1 MVVWPEAGGRRMNHA
16 PQPTAQAST
25 EWSRLRRQRALRF
38 VWWLLPVFV
47 VLCAALWW
55 LKPPLWAWFALFAWL
70 LVAVASVWRH
80 VQSLTLPRLI
90 HHLNERHPAFQ
101 DSADLWAHQGE
112 DDDNP
117 LRQQQRLRVQKM
129 FQPNMLDGLEATWPW
144 LPVFWPLALAAMM
157 LLAVA
162 AWASSVTSWFTAG
175 SDATEQSASQ
185 AVWSWDGWAFAVTPP
200 SYTKQPSSTQR
211 MPDLKAWQGSGVRVT
226 SPKGQSWASVQMR
239 QVASKQQVLLSNM
252 NGTWQ
257 VSHTLDSS
265 SLWRIHAQDAD
276 GRTLVSPQFVW
287 QARVDQPPSIEV
299 EAPRT
304 QFTEVIESPS
314 AWRFALS
321 VRDDLGV
328 TKVVARVAFSEG
340 SGEHIQYTTTEHAL
354 MPEQAQSNRYVF
366 ELPFTQPLPQSQEVV
381 VRFVATDGRAPAPQ
395 TTESSVYVLRW
406 APEPVAASAD
416 MEGVLRVA
424 EPAMFRSQ
432 RQVIID
438 TETLLAD
445 WDDIDQGTRQ
455 KRASQ
460 IGMDQRLLRH
470 RYGQHLGME
479 ADEGGPMMPVSE
491 DEMAHAMEDDHAGH
505 GHEGHEHD
513 DHDGHPHHS
522 HEDEHEHEHDHQ
534 SDDEHDAHEAV
545 GSVSADAHAH
555 DPHAGHD
562 HGGDLP
568 INATMQDMMETF
580 GHTHDYAEAATLFD
594 PETRALL
601 KQAVGAMWQS
611 ELALRQAKPAE
622 SLPHQHEALLAL
634 KKVQQAER
642 IYLARTG
649 LDLPQIDFER
659 RLKKEPESL
668 MNSPIEQPLPPPKP
682 SPLNAQATE
691 LSTHLATDVPF
702 TRSTEAWSQLL
713 QDTTQAM
720 DEAGTDEVV
729 RLRVLGALDDLR
741 HQPDSHAAKTQ
752 ALQAIWGV
760 LPAAKHTPQRRVE
773 ATNTTEATP

>member
-1 MVVWPEAGGRRMNHA
+1 M
-16 PQPTAQAST
+16 
-25 EWSRLRRQRALRF
+25 
-38 VWWLLPVFV
+38 
-47 VLCAALWW
+47 
-55 LKPPLWAWFALFAWL
+55 
-70 LVAVASVWRH
+70 AVASVWRH
-80 VQSLTLPRLI
+80 TQSLALPRLI

-112 DDDNP
+112 GDGNP
-117 LRQQQRLRVQKM
+117 LRQQQRLRVQNL
-129 FQPNMLDGLEATWPW
+129 FQPSMLDGLEATWPW

-157 LLAVA
+157 LLGVA
-162 AWASSVTSWFTAG
+162 AWASSGTSWLTTD
-175 SDATEQSASQ
+175 SNATKKIASQ
-185 AVWSWDGWAFAVTPP
+185 AAWSWSGWAFAVTPP
-200 SYTKQPSSTQR
+200 AYTKQPSSTQR
-211 MPDLKAWQGSGVRVT
+211 TPDLEAWQGSNVQATWQSDEPWHSVT
-226 SPKGQSWASVQMR
+226 MQHV
-239 QVASKQQVLLSNM
+239 VSKQKVALTNQQN
-252 NGTWQ
+252 TWQ
-257 VSHTLDSS
+257 ASHTLDAS

-276 GRTLVSPQFVW
+276 GRTLISPQFLW
-287 QARVDQPPSIEV
+287 QAKVDQPPSIEV

-304 QFTEVIESPS
+304 QFTEVTESPQS
-314 AWRFALS
+314 WPFVLS
-321 VRDDLGV
+321 VQDDLGV

-340 SGEHIQYTTTEHAL
+340 SGEHIQYITTEHAL
-354 MPEQAQSNRYVF
+354 TPDQARPNRYVF
-366 ELPFTQPLPQSQEVV
+366 ELPFAQPLPQGQEVV
-381 VRFVATDGRAPAPQ
+381 VRFVATDGRVPAPQ
-395 TTESSVYVLRW
+395 TTESSAYVLRW
-406 APEPVAASAD
+406 SPEPVAASAD

-438 TETLLAD
+438 TEALLAD
-445 WDDIDQGTRQ
+445 WDDIAQATRQ
-455 KRASQ
+455 KRADQ
-460 IGMDQRLLRH
+460 IGMNQRLLRH

-513 DHDGHPHHS
+513 DHAHHPH
-522 HEDEHEHEHDHQ
+522 EDVHEHGDHDDHDH
-534 SDDEHDAHEAV
+534 
-545 GSVSADAHAH
+545 HAH
-555 DPHAGHD
+555 HHDDHHDDHQASHPAADPHAGHD

-611 ELALRQAKPAE
+611 ELALRQANPRA
-622 SLPHQHEALLAL
+622 SLPHQHEALVAL

-682 SPLNAQATE
+682 SPLNALATE
-691 LSTHLATDVPF
+691 LSTHLATDAPF
-702 TRSTEAWSQLL
+702 TRSAEAWAVLL
-713 QDTTQAM
+713 QDTTQFM
-720 DEAGTDEVV
+720 DEAGTDEVM